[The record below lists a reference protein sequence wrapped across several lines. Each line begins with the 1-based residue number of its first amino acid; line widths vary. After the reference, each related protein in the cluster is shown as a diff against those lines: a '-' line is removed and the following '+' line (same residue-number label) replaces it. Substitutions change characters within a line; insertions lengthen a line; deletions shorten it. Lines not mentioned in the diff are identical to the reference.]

1 MLIRKIVSSD
11 NSTMAE
17 IIRAALLEFN
27 AAKPGTV
34 YFDETTDALTELFQQ
49 KRSAY
54 FVIEIDHEI
63 AGGAGFF
70 PTKGLDENTCELVKM
85 YISKKFR
92 GNGYGQ
98 TLLERCI
105 SEAIKNGYKKM
116 YLESLP
122 ELKNAIAMY
131 EKNGFKPINH
141 SLGSS
146 GHNGCDIWMIKKL

>member
-11 NSTMAE
+11 NSRMAE
-17 IIRAALLEFN
+17 IIRVSLSEFN

-34 YFDETTDALTELFQQ
+34 YFDETTDALSELFKQR
-49 KRSAY
+49 RSSY
-54 FVIEIDHEI
+54 FIIEIDHEI

-70 PTKGLDENTCELVKM
+70 PTKGLDDATCELVKM

-92 GNGYGQ
+92 GKGYGQ
-98 TLLERCI
+98 TLLEKCI
-105 SEAIKNGYKKM
+105 SEAKKTGYENM

-131 EKNGFKPINH
+131 EKNGFKYINH
-141 SLGSS
+141 SLGNS

>member
-11 NSTMAE
+11 NSTMAA
-17 IIRAALLEFN
+17 IIRASLLEFN

-70 PTKGLDENTCELVKM
+70 PTKGLEENTCELVKM

-92 GNGYGQ
+92 SNGYGQ

-105 SEAIKNGYKKM
+105 SEAKKNGYEKM

-141 SLGSS
+141 SLGNS
-146 GHNGCDIWMIKKL
+146 GHNGCDIWMIKEL

>member
-1 MLIRKIVSSD
+1 MMIRKIVSSD
-11 NSTMAE
+11 NSIMAA
-17 IIRAALLEFN
+17 IIRSSLLEFN
-27 AAKPGTV
+27 AAKAGTV
-34 YFDETTDALTELFQQ
+34 YFDKTTDAITELFEQ
-49 KRSAY
+49 KGSAY
-54 FVIEIDHEI
+54 FVMEIDGEV

-70 PTKGLDENTCELVKM
+70 PTKGLEENTCELVKM

-98 TLLERCI
+98 TLLNTCI
-105 SEAIKNGYKKM
+105 SEAKKNGYENM

-141 SLGSS
+141 SLGNS

>member
-17 IIRAALLEFN
+17 IIRASLLEFN

-141 SLGSS
+141 SLGNS
-146 GHNGCDIWMIKKL
+146 GHNGCDIWMIKEL

>member
-11 NSTMAE
+11 NARMAE
-17 IIRAALLEFN
+17 IIRASLSEFN
-27 AAKPGTV
+27 AAKAGTV
-34 YFDETTDALTELFQQ
+34 YFDETTDCLSELFQQ
-49 KRSAY
+49 KQSAY
-54 FVIEIDHEI
+54 FIIEIDQEI

-98 TLLERCI
+98 TLLENCI
-105 SEAIKNGYKKM
+105 SEAKKTGYENM

-131 EKNGFKPINH
+131 EKNGFKYINH
-141 SLGSS
+141 SLGNS

>member
-11 NSTMAE
+11 NSTMAA
-17 IIRAALLEFN
+17 IIRASLLEFN

-54 FVIEIDHEI
+54 FVIEIDHEL

-70 PTKGLDENTCELVKM
+70 PTKGLEENTCELVKM

-92 GNGYGQ
+92 SNGYGQ

-105 SEAIKNGYKKM
+105 SEAKINRYEKM

-122 ELKNAIAMY
+122 ELNNAIAMY

-141 SLGSS
+141 SLGNS
-146 GHNGCDIWMIKKL
+146 GHNGCDIWMIKEL

>member
-17 IIRAALLEFN
+17 IIRASLLEFN

-49 KRSAY
+49 KRSTY

-70 PTKGLDENTCELVKM
+70 PTKGLEENTCELVKM

-105 SEAIKNGYKKM
+105 SEAKNNGYEKM

-141 SLGSS
+141 SLGNS